1 MTRMRHHGG
10 VTSRLPLLVS
20 LASLGI
26 LFLSIIFVFLL
37 VIGSYFGI
45 VPFTEN
51 HESTEALAHALGLV
65 A

>member
-1 MTRMRHHGG
+1 M
-10 VTSRLPLLVS
+10 TSRLPLLLS

-51 HESTEALAHALGLV
+51 HESTEALAHALALV

>member
-1 MTRMRHHGG
+1 MRHHGG
-10 VTSRLPLLVS
+10 VTSRLPLLLS

-26 LFLSIIFVFLL
+26 LFLSIVFVFLL

-45 VPFTEN
+45 VPFTVD
-51 HESTEALAHALGLV
+51 HESAESLAHALTLV

>member
-1 MTRMRHHGG
+1 M
-10 VTSRLPLLVS
+10 TSRLPLLLS

-26 LFLSIIFVFLL
+26 LFLSIVFVFLL

-45 VPFTEN
+45 VPFTET
-51 HESTEALAHALGLV
+51 HESSDALAQALSLV